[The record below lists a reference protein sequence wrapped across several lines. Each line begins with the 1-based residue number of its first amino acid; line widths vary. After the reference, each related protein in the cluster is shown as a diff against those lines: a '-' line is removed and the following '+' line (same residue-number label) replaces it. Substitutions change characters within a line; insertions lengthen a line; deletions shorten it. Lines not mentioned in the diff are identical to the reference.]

1 MAITKIHPIKS
12 TLKKALDYIINP
24 KKTLDGQTVSSFA
37 CSPEFADMEFGFT
50 KKKACKENGILA
62 YHLIQSFAPDETDF
76 KTAHEIGEKLCEKFL
91 KGKYEYVISTHID
104 KGHIHN
110 HIIFNSVSFAD
121 NMKYNSTPQSYF
133 YIRRTS
139 DILCNNFGLS
149 VITPS
154 KDKGKSYYE
163 YTADSKGIS
172 WKTKLRRTID
182 EQLLY
187 AQSYDDFLKRMGSQ
201 NYRIKEGKYLSFCG
215 EGQEKFIRSKTLGED
230 YSVEALT
237 LRVQGLYKP
246 YKTNVI
252 IDIQNNIKCQQSRG
266 YTQWCQIHNLKA
278 MAAMLNFLTENNMRT
293 LSDLDAMEQK
303 FLSEMTAAR
312 NKLKPVEAR
321 MKELDGVMKNIQT
334 FRDNK
339 ERKTDTQKV
348 LYKAALKELQPYIH
362 DNKLP
367 NMASLKKEYDRLDEQ
382 KQELS
387 IDYFTRKDTLKE
399 FRDVKKN
406 FEAVVPK
413 SLVREQQRKH
423 SGELE

>member
-1 MAITKIHPIKS
+1 MAVTKIHPIKS
-12 TLKKALDYIINP
+12 TLKKALEYIVNP
-24 KKTLDGQTVSSFA
+24 KKTLDGLTVSSFA
-37 CSPEFADMEFGFT
+37 CSTEFADTEFGFT

-62 YHLIQSFAPDETDF
+62 YHLIQSFAPSETDF

-110 HIIFNSVSFAD
+110 HIIFNSVIFVD

-133 YIRRTS
+133 FIRRTS
-139 DILCNNFGLS
+139 DVLCNNFGLS
-149 VITPS
+149 VISPS
-154 KDKGKSYYE
+154 KDKGKSYFE

-187 AQSYDDFLKRMGSQ
+187 AQSYDDFLKRMVGQ

-230 YSVEALT
+230 YSVEALK
-237 LRVQGLYKP
+237 LRIQGIYKP
-246 YKTNVI
+246 YKANVI
-252 IDIQNNIKCQQSRG
+252 IDIQNNVKCGQSRG
-266 YTQWCQIHNLKA
+266 YTQWCKIHNLKA
-278 MAAMLNFLTENNMRT
+278 MAAMMNFLTEKNVRT
-293 LSDLDAMEQK
+293 LSDLDGMEQK
-303 FLSEMTAAR
+303 FLSEMTSAR
-312 NKLKPVEAR
+312 DKLKPVEAR
-321 MKELDGVMKNIQT
+321 LKELDGVMKNIQT

-339 ERKTDTQKV
+339 ERKNDAQRT
-348 LYKAALKELQPYIH
+348 LYKAAVKELQPYIH

-367 NMASLKKEYDRLDEQ
+367 SMASLKKEYDRLDEQ

-406 FEAVVPK
+406 LEAVAPK
-413 SLVREQQRKH
+413 ILVREQQRKR

>member
-62 YHLIQSFAPDETDF
+62 YHLIQSFAPSETDF

-110 HIIFNSVSFAD
+110 HIIFNSVSFID

-133 YIRRTS
+133 FIRRTS
-139 DILCNNFGLS
+139 DILCNDFGLS
-149 VITPS
+149 VISPS
-154 KDKGKSYYE
+154 KDKGKSYFE

-187 AQSYDDFLKRMGSQ
+187 AQSYDDFLKRMGNQ

-230 YSVEALT
+230 YSVEALK
-237 LRVQGLYKP
+237 LRIQGLYKP
-246 YKTNVI
+246 YKANVI
-252 IDIQNNIKCQQSRG
+252 IDIQNNIKCGQSRG

-278 MAAMLNFLTENNMRT
+278 MAAMMNFLTENNIRT
-293 LSDLDAMEQK
+293 LSDLDGIEQK
-303 FLSEMTAAR
+303 FLSEMTSAR
-312 NKLKPVEAR
+312 DKLKPVEAR
-321 MKELDGVMKNIQT
+321 LKELDGIMENIQI
-334 FRDNK
+334 FRENK
-339 ERKTDTQKV
+339 ERKNDAQKV

-367 NMASLKKEYDRLDEQ
+367 SMASLKKEYDRLDEE

-406 FEAVVPK
+406 LEAVAPK
-413 SLVREQQRKH
+413 ALFREQQRKR

>member
-1 MAITKIHPIKS
+1 MAVTKIHPIKS
-12 TLKKALDYIINP
+12 TLKKALDYIVNP
-24 KKTLDGQTVSSFA
+24 KKTLDGLTVSSFG
-37 CSPEFADMEFGFT
+37 CSPEFADTEFCFT

-110 HIIFNSVSFAD
+110 HIIFNSVSFID

-149 VITPS
+149 VISPS
-154 KDKGKSYYE
+154 KDNGKCYFE

-172 WKTKLRRTID
+172 WKTKLRRTIE
-182 EQLLY
+182 EQILY
-187 AQSYDDFLKRMGSQ
+187 AQSYEDFLKRMGGQ

-215 EGQEKFIRSKTLGED
+215 EEQEKFIRSKTLGED
-230 YSVEALT
+230 YSVEALK
-237 LRVQGLYKP
+237 LRIQGLYKP
-246 YKTNVI
+246 YKKNII
-252 IDIQNNIKCQQSRG
+252 IDIQNNVKCQQSRG
-266 YTQWCQIHNLKA
+266 YTQWCKIHNLKA

-293 LSDLDAMEQK
+293 LSDLDDMEQK
-303 FLSEMTAAR
+303 FLSEMTYAR
-312 NKLKPVEAR
+312 DKLKPVEAR
-321 MKELDGVMKNIQT
+321 LKELGSIMKNIQA

-348 LYKAALKELQPYIH
+348 LYKAALKELQPYIK

-367 NMASLKKEYDRLDEQ
+367 SMASLKKEYDRLDEQ

-406 FEAVVPK
+406 LEAVAPK
-413 SLVREQQRKH
+413 ALVREQQRKR
-423 SGELE
+423 SVELE

>member
-62 YHLIQSFAPDETDF
+62 YHLIQSFAPDETDYRA
-76 KTAHEIGEKLCEKFL
+76 AHEIGERLCEKFL

-110 HIIFNSVSFAD
+110 HIIFNSVSFID

-149 VITPS
+149 VISPS
-154 KDKGKSYYE
+154 KDNGKCYFE

-172 WKTKLRRTID
+172 WKTKLRRTIE
-182 EQLLY
+182 EQILY
-187 AQSYDDFLKRMGSQ
+187 AQSYEDFLKRMGGQ

-215 EGQEKFIRSKTLGED
+215 EEQEKFIRSKTLGED
-230 YSVEALT
+230 YSVEALK
-237 LRVQGLYKP
+237 LRIQGLYKP
-246 YKTNVI
+246 YKKNII
-252 IDIQNNIKCQQSRG
+252 IDIQNNVKCQQSRG
-266 YTQWCQIHNLKA
+266 YTQWCKIHNLKA

-293 LSDLDAMEQK
+293 LSDLDDMEQK
-303 FLSEMTAAR
+303 FLSEMTYAR
-312 NKLKPVEAR
+312 DKLKPVEAR
-321 MKELDGVMKNIQT
+321 LKELGSIMKNIQA

-348 LYKAALKELQPYIH
+348 LYKATVKELQPYIK

-367 NMASLKKEYDRLDEQ
+367 SMASLKKEYEKLDEQ

-406 FEAVVPK
+406 LEAVAPK
-413 SLVREQQRKH
+413 ALVREQQRKR
-423 SGELE
+423 SVELE